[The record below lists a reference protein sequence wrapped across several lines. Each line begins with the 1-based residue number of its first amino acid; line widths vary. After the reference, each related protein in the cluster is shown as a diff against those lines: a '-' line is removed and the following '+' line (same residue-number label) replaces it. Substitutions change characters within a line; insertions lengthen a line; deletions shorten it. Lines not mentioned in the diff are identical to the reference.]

1 MVNNVTVCKFA
12 QVKSNIDKMLSK
24 CDSTLEVNGQE
35 VKVKR
40 SQHGPAVTLN
50 LEAGRYKFSMDVV
63 VSVGGCRVSQEDK
76 AIDYVAKAPDKQVG
90 VTDS

>member
-24 CDSTLEVNGQE
+24 SDSTLEVNGQE

-63 VSVGGCRVSQEDK
+63 VSVSGCRVNQEDK

-90 VTDS
+90 LMDS